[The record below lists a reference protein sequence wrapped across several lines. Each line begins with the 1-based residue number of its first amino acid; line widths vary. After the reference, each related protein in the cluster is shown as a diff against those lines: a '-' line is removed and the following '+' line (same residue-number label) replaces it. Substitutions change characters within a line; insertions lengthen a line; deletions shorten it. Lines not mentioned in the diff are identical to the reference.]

1 MRSTS
6 PSQRPKRTA
15 GEILFSKI
23 RRQLL
28 TTFLSTPDR
37 RLYFREI
44 ARLVR
49 GSPGTVQRELAA
61 LTQAGVL
68 KSELVGRQRYYSA
81 ERDCPIFPELRAIVV
96 KTFGIADTLRAALRP
111 QSRKIKIAF
120 VYGSIASETQT
131 GRSDVDV
138 MVIGGVKLRDLAS
151 ALEKTEQVLGRS
163 VNPSVFSQKE
173 FVGKIQQKN
182 HFVLSVLASDKIFL
196 IGGPDELGRLAE

>member
-1 MRSTS
+1 M
-6 PSQRPKRTA
+6 
-15 GEILFSKI
+15 
-23 RRQLL
+23 
-28 TTFLSTPDR
+28 
-37 RLYFREI
+37 YFREI

-68 KSELVGRQRYYSA
+68 RSELVGRQRYYSA
-81 ERDCPIFPELRAIVV
+81 DGECPIFPELRAIVA
-96 KTFGIADTLRAALRP
+96 KTFGIADTLRVALHP

-138 MVIGGVKLRDLAS
+138 MVVGSVKLRELAS
-151 ALEKTEQVLGRS
+151 ALERTEHVLGRP

-173 FVGKIQQKN
+173 FVEKIQRKN

-196 IGGPDELGRLAE
+196 IGGPDDIGRLAE

>member
-1 MRSTS
+1 MRSK
-6 PSQRPKRTA
+6 PAPKRIRTA

-28 TTFLSTPDR
+28 TTFLSATDR

-61 LTQAGVL
+61 LTEAGIL

-81 ERDCPIFPELRAIVV
+81 DGECPIFTELRAIVV
-96 KTFGIADTLRAALRP
+96 KTFGIADTIRGALSP
-111 QSRKIKIAF
+111 LSRKIKVAF

-131 GRSDVDV
+131 GRSDIDV
-138 MVIGGVKLRDLAS
+138 MVIGSVKLREMAS
-151 ALEKTEQVLGRS
+151 ALEKAEQVLGRP
-163 VNPSVFSQKE
+163 VNPSVFSQQE
-173 FVGKIQQKN
+173 FVGKMQQKN
-182 HFVLSVLASDKIFL
+182 HFVLSVLTSDRIFL
-196 IGGPDELGRLAE
+196 VGGPDDLDRLAQ

>member
-1 MRSTS
+1 MRSAGST
-6 PSQRPKRTA
+6 PRRKRTT
-15 GEILFSKI
+15 GEILFSKT

-28 TTFLSTPDR
+28 TTFLSAPDR

-44 ARLVR
+44 ARLIQ

-68 KSELVGRQRYYSA
+68 RSELVGRQRYYSA
-81 ERDCPIFPELRAIVV
+81 DRDCPIFPELRAIVA
-96 KTFGIADTLRAALRP
+96 KTFGIAEILRHALRP
-111 QSRKIKIAF
+111 QLRKITIAF

-138 MVIGGVKLRDLAS
+138 MVIGSVKLRELAS
-151 ALEKTEQVLGRS
+151 ALEKTEQVLGRP

-173 FVGKIQQKN
+173 FVEKIQQKN
-182 HFVLSVLASDKIFL
+182 HFVHSVLTSDKIFL
-196 IGGPDELGRLAE
+196 IGDSDDLGRLAE